1 MRLATRMTLVI
12 GGAAVLLFGAEGAL
26 DFQEEESDLKAVVAK
41 ETTLLGRAL
50 QKAFRNALRD
60 RQVEDVANTLAA
72 LTSIEPTVA
81 IFVYDEEG
89 AVVATSKGAQ
99 ASKVTDSLFERAR
112 SSQTPIL
119 EFDREDMPTR
129 LRLGIRLRE
138 ESVGQ
143 SSGIVLERPL
153 PELQKDLAA
162 SRRYIASST
171 ALFILVVVALTWF
184 LSQRYV
190 GKPLE
195 QLVADMHKLSGTSQG
210 VDNPTLDE
218 VGEARAEFDRL
229 VVALDAAR
237 ARTKEEIEARHNVE
251 RGLERADK
259 LISLGQLS
267 ALMAHEIGSP
277 LQILEGRARS
287 LLKNPGDA
295 EVTRRVAD
303 LLVEQTER
311 ITRIVGQMLSITRR
325 RAPERKPLDARQSVK
340 RVLSLLELEAERRG
354 VQLALNSKDPQQVHA
369 DADQL
374 QQVVLNLVRNALEVS
389 PRGAKVTV
397 TLGGDEKALSL
408 TVSDEGPG
416 VVGEIREQLFEPFFT
431 TKPEGTGLGLSV
443 VRSIVQEHQGEVR
456 VADVPKGCT
465 IEVKL
470 PRPSEVQS

>member
-12 GGAAVLLFGAEGAL
+12 GGAAVLMFGAEATIDL
-26 DFQEEESDLKAVVAK
+26 QEEEGDLKAVAAR

-60 RQVEDVANTLAA
+60 RQVEEVANTLNA
-72 LTSIEPTVA
+72 LTSVEPTVA

-89 AVVATSKGAQ
+89 GVVATSKGAQ
-99 ASKVTDSLFERAR
+99 ASKVTDSLFERAH

-143 SSGIVLERPL
+143 SSAIVLERPL
-153 PELQKDLAA
+153 PDLQRDLAA
-162 SRRYIASST
+162 SRRYIATTT

-190 GKPLE
+190 GRPLE
-195 QLVADMHKLSGTSQG
+195 TLVGDMRKLSGASSN
-210 VDNPTLDE
+210 VDHPELDE

-229 VVALDAAR
+229 VLALETAN
-237 ARTKEEIEARHNVE
+237 ARTNEEIEARRNVE
-251 RGLERADK
+251 RGFERADK

-287 LLKNPGDA
+287 LLKNPSDA
-295 EVTRRVAD
+295 DTTRRVAD

-311 ITRIVGQMLSITRR
+311 ITRIVGQMLSMTRR
-325 RAPERKPLDARQSVK
+325 RAPARTAIDARESVK
-340 RVLSLLELEAERRG
+340 RVLSLLELEAKRRG
-354 VQLALNSKDPQQVHA
+354 VQLAFNVTNTQQVHA

-374 QQVVLNLVRNALEVS
+374 QQIVLNLVRNALEVA
-389 PRGAKVTV
+389 PRGTRVSV
-397 TLGGDEKALSL
+397 TLGGDDKALTL

-416 VVGEIREQLFEPFFT
+416 VTGEVREQLFEPFFT

-456 VADVPKGCT
+456 VADVVKGCT

-470 PRPSEVQS
+470 PREVTS

>member
-1 MRLATRMTLVI
+1 MRLAVRMTLVI
-12 GGAAVLLFGAEGAL
+12 GGAAVLLFGAEGVL
-26 DFQEEESDLKAVVAK
+26 DFQEEERDLKGVAAR
-41 ETTLLGRAL
+41 ETTLLARAL
-50 QKAFRNALRD
+50 QKAFRDALRD
-60 RQVEDVANTLAA
+60 RQLEEVAATLAA
-72 LTSIEPTVA
+72 LTSVEPTVA

-89 AVVATSKGAQ
+89 RVAATSKGARP
-99 ASKVTDSLFERAR
+99 SKTTDSLFERAR
-112 SSQTPIL
+112 ASPTPIL
-119 EFDREDMPTR
+119 EFDREDLPTR
-129 LRLGIRLRE
+129 LRLGIRLRQ

-143 SSGIVLERPL
+143 SSAIVLERPL
-153 PELQKDLAA
+153 PELQRDLAA

-171 ALFILVVVALTWF
+171 ALFILVVVGLTWF
-184 LSQRYV
+184 LAQRYV
-190 GKPLE
+190 GRPLE
-195 QLVADMHKLSGTSQG
+195 QLVDDMRKLSGASQT
-210 VDNPTLDE
+210 VDRPELDE

-229 VVALDAAR
+229 VLALDAAR
-237 ARTKEEIEARHNVE
+237 ARTNEEIEARRNVE

-287 LLKNPGDA
+287 LLKNPADA
-295 EVTRRVAD
+295 ETTRRVAD
-303 LLVEQTER
+303 MLVEQTER

-325 RAPERKPLDARQSVK
+325 RAPARTPLDARQSVT
-340 RVLSLLELEAERRG
+340 RVLSLLELEAKHRG
-354 VQLALNSKDPQQVHA
+354 VHLALKANSPQHVHA
-369 DADQL
+369 DGDQL

-397 TLGGDEKALSL
+397 TLGGDENALSL

-416 VVGEIREQLFEPFFT
+416 VAAELREQLFEPFFT
-431 TKPEGTGLGLSV
+431 TKPEGHGLGLSV

-470 PRPSEVQS
+470 PRAAEVRS